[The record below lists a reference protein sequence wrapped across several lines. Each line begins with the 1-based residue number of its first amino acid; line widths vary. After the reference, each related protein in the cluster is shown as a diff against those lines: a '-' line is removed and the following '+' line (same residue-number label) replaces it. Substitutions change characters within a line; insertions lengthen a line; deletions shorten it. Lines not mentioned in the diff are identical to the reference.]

1 MAHARQAVLWL
12 LECAP
17 GVPAD
22 GPLVV
27 SDLGAGTCA
36 ASLGAHLALVE
47 HAGAG
52 QDMAIYPVDLDSS
65 GRRFAEAFAALAGT
79 TSGGPNATAC
89 KPAAG
94 PIARELAQQWALAA
108 RRKAATKSLLSSA
121 STAHTATATATV
133 NTSASASAQAT
144 TPSAAAL
151 LPNQSTDQYVSSSK
165 EGVIGLVQSLFEAL
179 RERSVVGGPHLI
191 VASFSL
197 QYLRNEEV
205 IEGER
210 ENDRA
215 CPASAAAAS
224 RCRCVP
230 LSSRSLSKPARS
242 PARTGVIRSLS
253 RALSLF
259 SATHSSPRLL
269 PLSPAPSS
277 CSSSRVLAIYS
288 ARRQKVITFALA
300 FMASTT
306 S

>member
-1 MAHARQAVLWL
+1 
-12 LECAP
+12 
-17 GVPAD
+17 
-22 GPLVV
+22 
-27 SDLGAGTCA
+27 
-36 ASLGAHLALVE
+36 
-47 HAGAG
+47 
-52 QDMAIYPVDLDSS
+52 MAIYPVDLDSS

-151 LPNQSTDQYVSSSK
+151 LPNQSTDQYVFSSK

-230 LSSRSLSKPARS
+230 LPPAGPLRAAARVPFRNLLDLLLALVLSAH
-242 PARTGVIRSLS
+242 S
-253 RALSLF
+253 RALS
-259 SATHSSPRLL
+259 R
-269 PLSPAPSS
+269 
-277 CSSSRVLAIYS
+277 CS
-288 ARRQKVITFALA
+288 ARRILRRDCFPYHPPHPRARHQGCWP
-300 FMASTT
+300 STAPADKR
-306 S
+306 